1 MNPQNAADLYRMSP
15 WRMHPRSRSC
25 ASFYAGAIR
34 SIALLVTRGPCLLCE
49 SVHRVAIAERA
60 VSRAR
65 FEHNPEVSS
74 QLEQLYLYVEGT
86 LARATIERS
95 VEPLR
100 DARAVLERLADAWN
114 HAGISAGETE

>member
-1 MNPQNAADLYRMSP
+1 
-15 WRMHPRSRSC
+15 
-25 ASFYAGAIR
+25 
-34 SIALLVTRGPCLLCE
+34 
-49 SVHRVAIAERA
+49 VHRVAIAERA